1 MKILTT
7 KSAWF
12 RDSDLRLDASF
23 HLSEGQ
29 ITAKKIANAPVP
41 LTTLDKET
49 SSIFSGNIFK
59 RAYVNSPEFGYGY
72 LTGSDMMKSDINS
85 GKFISK
91 KYTKQVDK
99 LRIGKHWILVSCSGT
114 LGNVVFTND
123 DFTDKIGTHDLIR
136 IIPSEDG
143 IKAGYLYAF
152 LASKYGYSLLVQSS
166 YGGVV
171 KHIEPHHIKNLPIP
185 ILPEKQQE
193 EIHQLIVDAAQLR
206 VEANRLLN
214 EAVAEIEALFSF
226 EKREKIF
233 STKISQ
239 IKAGDK
245 YTNENR
251 LECDFYQPSTLFLE
265 KQIKANFQYDHLGN
279 LCKSVTISNLRARV
293 FVEKGITLFTGQ
305 SLGLMKPD
313 MSKQM
318 SRKFTKNI
326 ESNTTRDGDVLIT
339 AFGTLGKVEYCFQN
353 FYSGVFASQQIARVR
368 VDEDKIDSGYISLFL
383 KSKVGQALI
392 MKYKTGSVI
401 EWANW
406 NNFSSILI
414 PIPEDKGKL
423 FGEKARR
430 ITKYFED
437 AYQKE
442 TQAIQ
447 LIENEI
453 STWQV

>member
-7 KSAWF
+7 KSTWF

-143 IKAGYLYAF
+143 IKSGYLYAY

-166 YGGVV
+166 YGGVIQ
-171 KHIEPHHIKNLPIP
+171 HIEPHHIKDLPIP
-185 ILPEKQQE
+185 LLPDKQQE

-206 VEANRLLN
+206 VEANRLLR
-214 EAVAEIEALFSF
+214 EAVEKF
-226 EKREKIF
+226 ENLLPAFEQRKF
-233 STKISQ
+233 YVSNISQ
-239 IKAGDK
+239 IK
-245 YTNENR
+245 NNFNR
-251 LECDFYQPSTLFLE
+251 LEATFLSESVDKFYR
-265 KQIKANFQYDHLGN
+265 QINNSGMAHL
-279 LCKSVTISNLRARV
+279 KTIRQLSKTV
-293 FVEKGITLFTGQ
+293 FT
-305 SLGLMKPD
+305 P
-313 MSKQM
+313 
-318 SRKFTKNI
+318 NI
-326 ESNTTRDGDVLIT
+326 
-339 AFGTLGKVEYCFQN
+339 FK
-353 FYSGVFASQQIARVR
+353 RVR
-368 VDEDKIDSGYISLFL
+368 VKDENTGVPFLSGSDLLSQMPPFKNFLSKKMKNIDDYILKEGWIAIQDSGTIGYVTLINNFLEGVSATNNLVRIVPTEENNMNYYIFCFFKTTQGQNLL
-383 KSKVGQALI
+383 KTLEYGSVQKHVDNNQISNFRIPIYDSAQKEISTNISIMHQKMGQACWLE
-392 MKYKTGSVI
+392 Y
-401 EWANW
+401 
-406 NNFSSILI
+406 
-414 PIPEDKGKL
+414 
-423 FGEKARR
+423 
-430 ITKYFED
+430 
-437 AYQKE
+437 
-442 TQAIQ
+442 QAIQ

>member
-41 LTTLDKET
+41 LTTLEKET

-143 IKAGYLYAF
+143 IKAGYLYAY

-166 YGGVV
+166 YGGVIQ
-171 KHIEPHHIKNLPIP
+171 HIEPHHIKDLPIP
-185 ILPEKQQE
+185 LLPEKQQE

-206 VEANRLLN
+206 VEANRLLG
-214 EAVAEIEALFSF
+214 EAHFEIE
-226 EKREKIF
+226 
-233 STKISQ
+233 
-239 IKAGDK
+239 KA
-245 YTNENR
+245 
-251 LECDFYQPSTLFLE
+251 
-265 KQIKANFQYDHLGN
+265 INFQEAPN
-279 LCKSVTISNLRARV
+279 FKKSVKFSSLNQSYTTRFEANYYLSKGFLIKNHIEMGKYLSLKELALPIFRPGIFKRHY
-293 FVEKGITLFTGQ
+293 VEKGIEFFGGADITKTIPTSDKKLSAAKSSNLDGLLIREDWILVTCGGTIGHTLLVDKHLDGKAASQHILRIRPNKILAGYLYAFL
-305 SLGLMKPD
+305 S
-313 MSKQM
+313 SK
-318 SRKFTKNI
+318 
-326 ESNTTRDGDVLIT
+326 
-339 AFGTLGKVEYCFQN
+339 LGKDAIQSFTY
-353 FYSGVFASQQIARVR
+353 
-368 VDEDKIDSGYISLFL
+368 
-383 KSKVGQALI
+383 
-392 MKYKTGSVI
+392 GSVI
-401 EWANW
+401 PQIEPHH
-406 NNFSSILI
+406 LEKLPI
-414 PIPEDKGKL
+414 PILDEAKM
-423 FGEKARR
+423 
-430 ITKYFED
+430 KYIDNLVMEYKNKSFQAKQNELN
-437 AYQKE
+437 
-442 TQAIQ
+442 AIQ